1 MQIINQLLKNNNLLA
16 NLFRDNG
23 FIPKFSPLVELENE
37 TDMWVLTDDR
47 MEILLLGLDTI
58 SLLVTT
64 SSPQDVYKNQ
74 ACC

>member
-1 MQIINQLLKNNNLLA
+1 MKNNNLLA

-23 FIPKFSPLVELENE
+23 FISKFSPLVELENE

-47 MEILLLGLDTI
+47 MEILLLGLETI

-74 ACC
+74 V